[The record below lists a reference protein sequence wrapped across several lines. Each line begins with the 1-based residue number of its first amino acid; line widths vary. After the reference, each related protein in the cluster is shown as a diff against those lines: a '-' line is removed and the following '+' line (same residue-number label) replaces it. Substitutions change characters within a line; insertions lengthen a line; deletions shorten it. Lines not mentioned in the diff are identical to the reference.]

1 MNRNILFASIAVLA
15 LEAAA
20 ASHAQAQT
28 AAPAAA
34 AQPGSDAS
42 TVGAII
48 VTAQRRSQKL
58 LDVPIAIQAT
68 AGSELRT
75 RQITTVEGLVQLIPD
90 LRIGSAYQ
98 SVNQDITIRGIGPA
112 NQYNFNTNAP
122 VGLYMDE
129 VYQTF
134 QASPGLQLFDL
145 DRVEVLKGPQGTLY
159 GRNTTGGAVNFI
171 TKNPSL
177 NKDALNGNLAAS
189 VGNYEHYD
197 VEGGSDIT
205 VIDGVLGARVSG
217 FYSNGDGYI
226 KNLAKTGPRTYGSD
240 DTAQGRLV
248 VRYVPSPIFDATLKV
263 YLNRFQG
270 STPGALEFGVGPGGA
285 NALGYS
291 RAGLNNQEVDFN
303 YAGSLKTVSDD
314 VGLTMNWNLGKVKV
328 TSVTATERSS
338 AHISNDCDGS
348 PFDIC
353 DADYNLHG
361 SQYSEDL
368 RAQYSDGPLNIT
380 AGGFYGADTYHHLAN
395 VGFFGAAFLQN
406 TYNQVRRS
414 YAFYVDGT
422 YNFTDQLSLT
432 LGLRETQDE
441 TRISRLQTAL
451 LSSLVGTPVA
461 LSIPASA
468 TFDPNAF
475 LPAVERDSNGLTG
488 RAVLSYKFTPQVM
501 AYVSYSHGYRAGAFN
516 GQQFFSANELNYVG
530 PETDD
535 NYELG
540 LKGAFFERRLQLT
553 SALFDTEIRN
563 QQVLS
568 AVNIPGVAS
577 YPALAGLN
585 GRVRGFEIDAQGV
598 ITETLRGH
606 VAFTWLDTRYDNGQ
620 VTEGVDVGGH
630 RFPFAPDYSLRAGLD
645 WRLWEAGE
653 RKLTLS
659 GDVDY
664 TGHYYYDPQNGV
676 GSVGAHF
683 KNGQEGYAL
692 VDTRLTY
699 DMGRVQVTL
708 WAKNLFDKFYLTYV
722 SNAESSF
729 GSDFGIRGVPRTFGV
744 SANVSF

>member
-15 LEAAA
+15 VQAAASSRADAQTTPQAAA
-20 ASHAQAQT
+20 APPDNEGA
-28 AAPAAA
+28 
-34 AQPGSDAS
+34 

-58 LDVPIAIQAT
+58 LDVPISIQAT
-68 AGSELRT
+68 SGNDLRT
-75 RQITTVEGLVQLIPD
+75 RQITTVEGLVQLVPD

-112 NQYNFNTNAP
+112 NQYNFNINAP

-129 VYQTF
+129 IYQTF

-171 TKNPSL
+171 TKGPAL
-177 NKDALNGNLAAS
+177 NEGALNGNLAAG
-189 VGNYEHYD
+189 VANYAHYD
-197 VEGGSDIT
+197 VEGATDIT

-217 FYSNGDGYI
+217 FYSNGDGYM
-226 KNLAKTGPRTYGSD
+226 KNVADTGPRTYGSD

-248 VRYVPSPIFDATLKV
+248 VRYVPSTVFDATLKV

-270 STPGALEFGVGPGGA
+270 STPGALEFGVGPGGV

-303 YAGSLKTVSDD
+303 YAGSLKTASDD
-314 VGLTMNWNLGKVKV
+314 VGLTMNWNLGNVKV
-328 TSVTATERSS
+328 TSVSATERSS

-353 DADYNLHG
+353 DADYNLNG

-368 RAQYSDGPLNIT
+368 RAQYSGGPINIT
-380 AGGFYGADTYHHLAN
+380 AGGFYGEDTYHHLAN
-395 VGFFGAAFLQN
+395 VGFFDAVFLQN
-406 TYNQVRRS
+406 TYTQVRRS
-414 YAFYVDGT
+414 YAFYADGT
-422 YNFTDQLSLT
+422 YNFTHQLNLT
-432 LGLRETQDE
+432 LGLRETWDS
-441 TRISRLQTAL
+441 TRISQLQTAL
-451 LSSLVGTPVA
+451 LTSLVGTPVA
-461 LSIPASA
+461 LSIPASP
-468 TFDPNAF
+468 TYDPNAF

-488 RAVLSYKFTPQVM
+488 RAVLSYNFTPQIM
-501 AYVSYSHGYRAGAFN
+501 GYVSYSHGYRAGAFN

-540 LKGAFFERRLQLT
+540 LKGTFFERRLQVT
-553 SALFDTEIRN
+553 SAIFDTEIKN

-585 GRVRGFEIDAQGV
+585 GRVRGFEIDGQAV
-598 ITETLRGH
+598 ITEALHGH
-606 VAFTWLDTRYDNGQ
+606 VGFTWLNTRYDNGQ
-620 VTEGVDVGGH
+620 VMEGVNVGGH
-630 RFPFAPDYSLRAGLD
+630 KFPFAPDYSLRAGLD
-645 WRLWEAGE
+645 WRVWEAGE

-659 GDVDY
+659 GGVEY

-676 GSVGAHF
+676 GSVGAFF
-683 KNGQEGYAL
+683 KNGQLGYAV

-699 DMGRVQVTL
+699 DMGRVQLTL
-708 WAKNLFDKFYLTYV
+708 WAKNLFDQFYLTYV

-729 GSDFGIRGVPRTFGV
+729 GSDFGIRGAPRTFGA
-744 SANVSF
+744 SANVAF